1 VTYDIS
7 FDGAA
12 PGSPHH
18 PETILYVW
26 EIASGKSSDAEE
38 RVLSIWYLFCNSNMT
53 RVMTLKGYFDGGVAE
68 QHPQKQGLKPSEIKN
83 IRVVRQL

>member
-1 VTYDIS
+1 
-7 FDGAA
+7 
-12 PGSPHH
+12 
-18 PETILYVW
+18 
-26 EIASGKSSDAEE
+26 
-38 RVLSIWYLFCNSNMT
+38 MT

>member
-1 VTYDIS
+1 
-7 FDGAA
+7 
-12 PGSPHH
+12 
-18 PETILYVW
+18 LYAW
-26 EIASGKSSDAEE
+26 EIASGKSSNAEE

-68 QHPQKQGLKPSEIKN
+68 QHPQKQELKPSEIKN